1 MDNSMTLR
9 LPALSKNEA
18 LARSAVAAF
27 AVELDPTID
36 ELGDIKTAVSE
47 AVTNSIVHG
56 YPDGGGDIEIRAE
69 LNGRTIHIEVLDDG
83 IGIADIPAALCPFY
97 TTKAGEERSGMGFT
111 VMETFMDDLKVENR
125 ENGGLKGTME
135 KTLGKRIR

>member
-125 ENGGLKGTME
+125 ENGGLKVTME

>member
-9 LPALSKNEA
+9 LPALGKNEA

-125 ENGGLKGTME
+125 ENGGLKVTME

>member
-27 AVELDPTID
+27 AVALDPTID

-125 ENGGLKGTME
+125 ESGGLKVTME

>member
-69 LNGRTIHIEVLDDG
+69 LNGQTIHIEVLDDG

-125 ENGGLKGTME
+125 ESGGLKVTME

>member
-56 YPDGGGDIEIRAE
+56 YPDGSGDIEIRAE

-125 ENGGLKGTME
+125 ESGGLKVTME

>member
-83 IGIADIPAALCPFY
+83 IGIADIAAALCPFY

-125 ENGGLKGTME
+125 ESGGLKVTME

>member
-27 AVELDPTID
+27 AVELDTTID

-125 ENGGLKGTME
+125 ESGGLKVTME

>member
-36 ELGDIKTAVSE
+36 ELGDIKTAVS
-47 AVTNSIVHG
+47 NSIVHG

-69 LNGRTIHIEVLDDG
+69 LNDRTIHIEVLDDG

-125 ENGGLKGTME
+125 ESGGLKVTME

>member
-9 LPALSKNEA
+9 LSALSKNEA

-125 ENGGLKGTME
+125 ESGGLKVTME